1 MNNFREVRKYNLLYR
16 ISDIASSKVS
26 AFSHF
31 ICIFVCIL
39 FLGFPLKAQLVGF
52 PTGPVQSK
60 TLPSKARVQ
69 AVELPFFDDFSL
81 VINGSLDPSLWKAGG
96 TYVNNTAT
104 INHPTLNV
112 VTFDGAGA
120 NGKPYNF
127 TNQNASGPGDTL
139 TSAAIDL
146 SNLSPK
152 DSIFLSFYW
161 QLKGLNELPDA
172 NDSLI
177 VQFLDNTSQWRTV
190 WTKTGGTPDNNFNF
204 ANLAIRN
211 TVFFH
216 TKFQFRFQAFARL
229 SGQFDAWHIDY
240 VYLNKGRNS
249 SDRFIADVACR
260 LPVSSF
266 LKRYTSM
273 PLKQYIANPAAETA
287 DSISTDI
294 TNLFNFPN
302 SISFSYT
309 LKEENSGQIFQN
321 FQETSPNPLPGASS
335 QPKRLKLTPLS
346 ILDATKPFTLVSKF
360 LMATSYSLIGNINL
374 KRNDTI
380 SGKTILNNYYAYDDG
395 TAESAVYMNQ
405 PLQRAA
411 VRYFLNK
418 PDTISA
424 VRVNVVPTLKDLTG
438 QPITIQ
444 VWDNRNGAPQRLL
457 YQQSFKVEYSA
468 LHNGFVEFNFDF
480 GVAVKD
486 TFYVGWLQIGQ
497 DGVPIGL
504 DRNHSHEDQI
514 FVNLSREWVPYTSF
528 ANDPNLAYFRGS
540 LMIRPV
546 MGNKPLPPPITSVP
560 EQNPLD
566 WDVYPN
572 PTSGLIRWK
581 TNEIQSI
588 SVYNISGTLL
598 KQQSFHASEQSMDL
612 SNLPTGVYLLQL
624 SNQHKT
630 VVKKILL
637 QR

>member
-1 MNNFREVRKYNLLYR
+1 MNNFREVRKYNLLYW
-16 ISDIASSKVS
+16 ISDVASSKIL

-31 ICIFVCIL
+31 ICIFVCIS

-60 TLPSKARVQ
+60 INPSKARVQ
-69 AVELPFFDDFSL
+69 AVQLPFYDDFSL
-81 VINGSLDPSLWKAGG
+81 LINGSLDPALWTSGG
-96 TYVNNTAT
+96 TYVSNTAT

-127 TNQNASGPGDTL
+127 TNQNASGPADTL

-146 SNLSPK
+146 SKVAIK

-172 NDSLI
+172 NDSLM
-177 VQFLDNTSQWRTV
+177 VQFLDSTSRWRTV
-190 WTKTGGTPDNNFNF
+190 WSKRGGQPDNNFNF
-204 ANLAIRN
+204 TNLAIRD

-216 TKFQFRFQAFARL
+216 PKFQFRFQAFARL

-240 VYLNKGRNS
+240 VYLNKGRNRT
-249 SDRFIADVACR
+249 DRFIKDVACR
-260 LPVSSF
+260 RPVSSF
-266 LKRYTSM
+266 LKRYAAM
-273 PLKQYIANPAAETA
+273 PLKQYVVNPAAETA

-294 TNLFNFPN
+294 TNLNNFSNP
-302 SISFSYT
+302 ISFSYT
-309 LKEENSGQIFQN
+309 LQEEKSGQIFQS
-321 FQETSPNPLPGASS
+321 FQTPDSDRIPELSS
-335 QPKRLKLTPLS
+335 QVKRLKLSPIPVS
-346 ILDATKPFTLVSKF
+346 DVTKPLTLVSEF
-360 LMATSYSLIGNINL
+360 LMGTSDPLIGNINL
-374 KRNDTI
+374 KRNDII
-380 SGKTILNNYYAYDDG
+380 SGKTILDNYYAYDDG
-395 TAESAVYMNQ
+395 TAESAVYLKQ
-405 PLQRAA
+405 PFQRAA

-418 PDTISA
+418 PDTLSA

-468 LHNGFVEFNFDF
+468 LRNGFIEFNFDF

-497 DGVPIGL
+497 DGIPIGL
-504 DRNHSHEDQI
+504 DRNHNHEDQI

-528 ANDPNLAYFRGS
+528 ANDPNSPYFRGS

-560 EQNPLD
+560 EPTPLD

-581 TNEIQSI
+581 TNEIQNV
-588 SVYNISGTLL
+588 SVYNISGALL
-598 KQQSFHASEQSMDL
+598 KQQSFQPSEQSMDL